1 MWPTL
6 YNSISDLLRN
16 PPDQAKEAREW
27 VSAIA
32 QVGGL
37 VVAYLAWRIAK
48 TQLVPLRKDI
58 EQIAAERSRARRMR
72 DSRQPPA
79 RERIVVGFDPRFT
92 NADWNGFLRSHSGGQ
107 VNITMSLSSR
117 HDEFHGSVSAQA
129 PYPKNRI
136 LLIDLM

>member
-1 MWPTL
+1 MGGEALVWQTL
-6 YNSISDLLRN
+6 YNSISDFLRS
-16 PPDQAKEAREW
+16 PQEQVKEVREW

-37 VVAYLAWRIAK
+37 VVAYMAWRIAK

-92 NADWNGFLRSHSGGQ
+92 NADWNGFSDRTRS
-107 VNITMSLSSR
+107 
-117 HDEFHGSVSAQA
+117 A
-129 PYPKNRI
+129 K
-136 LLIDLM
+136 